1 MPVRA
6 RAPNSGTV
14 AVAWDSVHLFECPT
28 RVFYGF
34 GAASDVGVHL
44 TELGISKVLLV
55 SDPGVAG
62 AGLVAAIEGRIREA
76 GLGVVVYAET
86 EQNPTTAN
94 LEAICALYRD
104 AGCDG
109 LVGLGGGSSMD
120 AAKAAS
126 ALLEN
131 GGSIWDYRGKDLVP
145 KPGPPVVCLPTTCGT
160 GAELTFV
167 VVITDPAEH
176 FKIVCAAR
184 NLAARVAIVDPEL
197 VLSAPPAV
205 IAATGADALAH
216 AVESFLNVG
225 SDPLLDAINI
235 QAIRMIGRNLRRA
248 VEDRDPEAVGQ
259 VSLASTMTGIAFNMN
274 ANAIV
279 HAASTPVTARHGVPH
294 GVANAIFMPAGLD
307 FLRPAC
313 EEKLTAVA
321 EALGEDVAEL
331 SQAEAA
337 VRGVDAV
344 RALLAGV
351 ELPPTLRAWGLDP
364 ADLDIPTLVDD
375 AMKSRN
381 IATNPRPVTREDLA
395 ELYRVV
401 AG

>member
-1 MPVRA
+1 V
-6 RAPNSGTV
+6 S
-14 AVAWDSVHLFECPT
+14 WDAVHLFECPT
-28 RVFYGF
+28 RIFYGA
-34 GAASDVGVHL
+34 GASSGVGERL
-44 TELGISKVLLV
+44 AELAVTRALLV

-62 AGLVAAIEGRIREA
+62 AGLVERIAERIRAA
-76 GLGVVVYAET
+76 GIAVSVYAET
-86 EQNPTTAN
+86 EQNPTTTN
-94 LEAICALYRD
+94 LDEIVALYRRD
-104 AGCDG
+104 GCDG

-145 KPGPPVVCLPTTCGT
+145 RPGPPVVCLPTTCGT
-160 GAELTFV
+160 GAEVTFV
-167 VVITDPAEH
+167 VVVTDPGEH
-176 FKIVCAAR
+176 FKVVCAAR

-197 VLSAPPAV
+197 VLTAPPHV

-216 AVESFLNVG
+216 ATESYLNTG
-225 SDPLLDAINI
+225 SDPLLDSINI
-235 QAIRMIGRNLRRA
+235 RAIRMIGANLRAA
-248 VEDRDPEAVGQ
+248 VYDRDPEAVGQ

-279 HAASTPVTARHGVPH
+279 HAASTPVTAHHGVPH

-313 EEKLTAVA
+313 EEKLRDVAV
-321 EALGEDVAEL
+321 ALGEDVGGA
-331 SQAEAA
+331 SVADAA
-337 VRGVDAV
+337 VRGVEAIRD
-344 RALLAGV
+344 LLRSV
-351 ELPPTLRAWGLDP
+351 ELPATLREWGLDP
-364 ADLDIPTLVDD
+364 AALDIPTLVED

-381 IATNPRPVTREDLA
+381 IATNPRPVTPDDLA
-395 ELYRVV
+395 DLYRVV